1 MEITPLWPVLG
12 AQISGVN
19 VGELSDEHFETIRRA
34 LVDYE
39 VLVFPEQDIT
49 QAQHMAFGRRF
60 GPLTVSPFSPNADD
74 APELIVLDNHPDSPR
89 PLTDIWHS
97 DETYRA
103 EPPLTTILRAKIV
116 PELGGDTMFA
126 SMSAAYEALS
136 HRMKIY
142 LSGMTALHGF
152 GRFGEMLRA
161 DPSRRHLLHDV
172 ESRMEM
178 PHHPVV
184 RVHPESNRKV
194 LFVNP
199 HFTLS
204 LDGVDAQE
212 SRALLDFLFTRALMP
227 EIQLRVSWQPN
238 TVVMWDNRSVQHYAP
253 NDYLPQR
260 RRMERV
266 TIKGDTPV
274 GDAPLHNFETHV
286 RGVDARRW
294 GDSFG
299 TDLDG
304 AAPKREFDRK

>member
-1 MEITPLWPVLG
+1 M
-12 AQISGVN
+12 
-19 VGELSDEHFETIRRA
+19 
-34 LVDYE
+34 
-39 VLVFPEQDIT
+39 
-49 QAQHMAFGRRF
+49 
-60 GPLTVSPFSPNADD
+60 
-74 APELIVLDNHPDSPR
+74 LDNHLDSPR

-178 PHHPVV
+178 PHHPVI

-204 LDGVDAQE
+204 LDGGSARKPSLVGLFIYSCADA
-212 SRALLDFLFTRALMP
+212 
-227 EIQLRVSWQPN
+227 
-238 TVVMWDNRSVQHYAP
+238 
-253 NDYLPQR
+253 
-260 RRMERV
+260 
-266 TIKGDTPV
+266 
-274 GDAPLHNFETHV
+274 
-286 RGVDARRW
+286 
-294 GDSFG
+294 GDSIACVV
-299 TDLDG
+299 
-304 AAPKREFDRK
+304 AA